1 MAESAP
7 VTHYA
12 GSKKK
17 PAKSKP
23 KPPKKPAKPRP
34 GYGY

>member
-12 GSKKK
+12 GKKAVKAVKK
-17 PAKSKP
+17 PAPKP
-23 KPPKKPAKPRP
+23 KKGK
-34 GYGY
+34 

>member
-12 GSKKK
+12 GKKPVKAVKKPTPK
-17 PAKSKP
+17 PAKKG
-23 KPPKKPAKPRP
+23 K
-34 GYGY
+34 

>member
-12 GSKKK
+12 GKKPVKAVKK
-17 PAKSKP
+17 PAPKP
-23 KPPKKPAKPRP
+23 KKGK
-34 GYGY
+34 

>member
-12 GSKKK
+12 GKKPVKAVKK
-17 PAKSKP
+17 PAPPKP
-23 KPPKKPAKPRP
+23 KKGK
-34 GYGY
+34 